1 MSTTIITTGFSENAE
16 AEVKHIVEKLPFL
29 RQVTKLDD
37 NVQFVVAK
45 SVRATKYRTAISMR
59 KSGVLLEVVSVDWL
73 RACEE
78 AGKFVRSTKYSLKPF
93 TGLHICGTSLEPGDR
108 DRIEKLCAENGGE
121 YSSDL
126 RKAYTTHLVAASTT
140 SDKCKYAR
148 DWGSVWVVS
157 PKWFYDCVAEQVYL
171 EESAYWLEVPAE
183 PNEDAPAESSR
194 LAVSASREVLP
205 PAKVEIEEEPINDD
219 MNNENDCPWDS
230 LYLSACRIHLYGFPP
245 LKSCP
250 EARRVHDEICH
261 GGAVRRDELAVAT
274 HLVVYKQTGER
285 DLQQLKQLL
294 ERITPKPKVVWP
306 SWLHS
311 CRKASKLCPVDD
323 FLVRMFSPS
332 GRCPTR
338 AVQGRRGG
346 HALPRPEMSCSP
358 RHGLHPNT
366 PWTDVHSESADPDA
380 DRMVPAR
387 NAATSGAPSGP
398 GTEGAKRKAKAPA
411 CDASAGAR
419 ERKALRTAEPPE
431 EPGAREASS
440 RSQPREWQPQLFGVH
455 VASAPHEAAEAM
467 DADAPPATRPA
478 PPTSIEM
485 AEATSLDDMAHLG
498 SGVFR
503 GRCFRLSPLLEEED
517 RQQALAFIEMGE
529 GTNLDANGHSQ
540 GKGGTEVYIVC
551 PAASN
556 TKEALAQCSP
566 GAGPPWESCVTVYWL
581 QNCIPSGVLHE
592 PTGNILYTPLPHVV
606 PMPCMKGVRVCV
618 SQYMD
623 ELRSEVERLCHLVG
637 ARYSEVFRK
646 KNTHL
651 LCQVLE
657 GNKYDH
663 AASWGTPIVTHKW
676 LQASVKAGKLE
687 PPEPYRPQ
695 LPGSDPQE
703 ARGEP
708 ASAAPIGSQVMA
720 TQFPG
725 SRLREHRVIAP
736 TRTEAGDDVEILA
749 TRFPDPAPVQPA
761 VPTVHSREPPR
772 VGEAAGRRSPVESP
786 PGVGLPSGAAGNT
799 PKSTQGRKRGK
810 ATGGRTGP
818 SHDVGRAATEAAS
831 QSRRGPIPRLSLSKA
846 EALMGSQEQGASAEP
861 GPPGPVQSP
870 EAASK
875 AAGEPAAASAR
886 SAANARADSS
896 QTAATTE
903 LAPAPAPAETAS
915 QEGDG
920 LLVDLLEQVTK
931 AAINRKATF
940 GSREV
945 EATGADGTG
954 AGTAELQPDAAE
966 RQPSGR
972 GDNKPP
978 EQAEELAAS
987 AGGDAGRAGMPLQ
1000 RVTRQTRASR
1010 QAVVE
1015 LSQPELSEVSI
1026 EESQQPQVRYVQET
1040 PRSSAGASAGSGG
1053 GAEGRVTRGGT
1064 QEDTRKTGR
1073 DGKLLDRLLD
1083 QNPKTKVKRS
1093 RKAKE
1098 TDFAHLL

>member
-245 LKSCP
+245 LK
-250 EARRVHDEICH
+250 
-261 GGAVRRDELAVAT
+261 
-274 HLVVYKQTGER
+274 R

-323 FLVRMFSPS
+323 FLVRMFS
-332 GRCPTR
+332 
-338 AVQGRRGG
+338 
-346 HALPRPEMSCSP
+346 
-358 RHGLHPNT
+358 
-366 PWTDVHSESADPDA
+366 
-380 DRMVPAR
+380 
-387 NAATSGAPSGP
+387 PSGP

-478 PPTSIEM
+478 PPTSIEANCLKKASGGFPPLTKSVDQSVVGLGQM

-810 ATGGRTGP
+810 ATGGRKGP